1 MNSMKSIVV
10 PPSVFGCRKEVDQGE
25 YAALIAESGG
35 QGSEIRREL
44 FSGEPLPL
52 ELCRQA
58 IEPYD
63 LIRVYSAPVELWLDH
78 SGVNESRLSAGG
90 RRNPNNQADPW
101 LTSSIG

>member
-1 MNSMKSIVV
+1 MKSIVV

-44 FSGEPLPL
+44 FPGELLPL

-78 SGVNESRLSAGG
+78 GGLNESRLSAVV
-90 RRNPNNQADPW
+90 RETQTIQAD
-101 LTSSIG
+101 LVLRSSLV